1 MRDPSSSS
9 ATPPPRALLAGASGQ
24 IGQRVLA
31 CLLADGWQVTA
42 LSRQQHPAQAGV
54 AWRQATLPDAGPGQ
68 GFDAVLSCGPLDL
81 FSQWYAAT
89 ATGRARVV
97 AFGSTS
103 VHVKGDSPDP
113 HERDLARRL
122 GQAEARL
129 AQAARERGAAV
140 AVLRPTLV
148 YGAGLDRNLSR
159 IVALARRYGG
169 VALPHDARGL
179 RQPVHVDDLADAAL
193 AALALPGTGDGRARG

>member
-1 MRDPSSSS
+1 MRLPRGNAGATMPGPPPPRRAGRAGFPERGSSVCDVERRGTGPSVTAASAAPATASPSGGSAHAVRVPAATVAALPAILWPMRDPSSSS

-31 CLLADGWQVTA
+31 RLLADGWQVTA

-97 AFGSTS
+97 A
-103 VHVKGDSPDP
+103 
-113 HERDLARRL
+113 
-122 GQAEARL
+122 
-129 AQAARERGAAV
+129 
-140 AVLRPTLV
+140 
-148 YGAGLDRNLSR
+148 
-159 IVALARRYGG
+159 
-169 VALPHDARGL
+169 
-179 RQPVHVDDLADAAL
+179 
-193 AALALPGTGDGRARG
+193 